1 MPTVISCEL
10 SWSCNSEMNSSMG
23 VMLVNDEVN
32 ISSSLDG
39 NISNC
44 DLVRRVDDCKLCN
57 TIDYWLEGPI
67 IFAVCLA
74 GILGWWL
81 WESASFMF
89 MGLLWSHWCLQQPSE
104 QKTRSLDF
112 FIYHLGVSYK
122 QKEKKLGAKMYYNIY
137 YSDDKGKGS
146 TSLSTLCPDQR
157 KSRSTNAKSQNPRF
171 HSIHPKSIDIK
182 GWSEVANLYLL
193 PLHFL
198 NWFHTNGEPVSNKF
212 SFRCDFPWPKIFHFY
227 LEKQTIIP
235 FYIPVFIFFLLVLWD
250 INNSP

>member
-1 MPTVISCEL
+1 MATETEYKPTMPAVILCEL

-23 VMLVNDEVN
+23 VMLVKEEVN
-32 ISSSLDG
+32 LSLSLDG

-44 DLVRRVDDCKLCN
+44 DLVRRVDDCELCM

-122 QKEKKLGAKMYYNIY
+122 QQEKKLCAKMYYNIY

-157 KSRSTNAKSQNPRF
+157 KSRSTNALPEKSKSSFPFN
-171 HSIHPKSIDIK
+171 SSKIHRYQRLE
-182 GWSEVANLYLL
+182 WSCKL
-193 PLHFL
+193 
-198 NWFHTNGEPVSNKF
+198 
-212 SFRCDFPWPKIFHFY
+212 
-227 LEKQTIIP
+227 
-235 FYIPVFIFFLLVLWD
+235 VFASLAL
-250 INNSP
+250 S

>member
-1 MPTVISCEL
+1 MPAVILCEL
-10 SWSCNSEMNSSMG
+10 SWSCNSEMNPSMG
-23 VMLVNDEVN
+23 EMLVKDEVN
-32 ISSSLDG
+32 LSSLLDG

-44 DLVRRVDDCKLCN
+44 DLVRRVDDCELCN

-157 KSRSTNAKSQNPRF
+157 KSRSTNVLPRKVKILVSIQFIQNP
-171 HSIHPKSIDIK
+171 SISKVGVKLQTCICFPCTFLIGSTPM
-182 GWSEVANLYLL
+182 ENLS
-193 PLHFL
+193 PTNFL
-198 NWFHTNGEPVSNKF
+198 SVVIFPGRKF
-212 SFRCDFPWPKIFHFY
+212 STFIYKKTNHH
-227 LEKQTIIP
+227 P
-235 FYIPVFIFFLLVLWD
+235 FLFFFF
-250 INNSP
+250 